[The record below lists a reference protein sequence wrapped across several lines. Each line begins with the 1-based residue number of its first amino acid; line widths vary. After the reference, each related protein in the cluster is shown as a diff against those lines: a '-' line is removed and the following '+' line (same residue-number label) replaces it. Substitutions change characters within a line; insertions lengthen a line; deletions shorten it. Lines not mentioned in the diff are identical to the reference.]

1 MQRAAPVLME
11 STTSQSVDGDD
22 EEVRFSMLDTTIS
35 RRNMVKAGVGA
46 ALGATAATTATTR
59 RMKAAPR
66 RQEEVQLTF
75 AGIKMFGPD
84 QIAALLSDFE
94 AANPGITV
102 QYIELPTPNNSTEVH
117 TYLVNSLNAKNGEP
131 DVFTQDCIWIPEFG
145 GAGLA
150 LALDD
155 FITDDD
161 KAEYY
166 PGLIENCTWD
176 GKTVAWPWFVDG
188 GFLYYR
194 ADLLD
199 KHELAPPQS
208 WDELVAAAQEIV
220 ANEGNPEL
228 QGFLWQAKQAEV
240 LVCDWVEFLGS
251 AGGSTLDGLEVTIN
265 NEAGNQALQFM
276 HDLIYDVK
284 ITPEA
289 VLTYD
294 EEPSRIP
301 FTSGNGVFLRNWSY
315 VYNLAQDPEQSSVV
329 DQVQFQPLPH
339 FPDGKSTACLGGYQ
353 FGLNASSKHPEEA
366 FKLMQ
371 FLSSEE
377 SQKRYALE
385 IAVAPTR
392 PAVYEDPELQ
402 EKNPFLVGLKEVFVG
417 STARPIHPGYPQMS
431 LAIQSGLSGALA
443 NQMEVQE
450 ALDDIAQQLTDIIG

>member
-1 MQRAAPVLME
+1 
-11 STTSQSVDGDD
+11 
-22 EEVRFSMLDTTIS
+22 MLETMIS
-35 RRNMVKAGVGA
+35 RRNMIKTGAGA
-46 ALGATAATTATTR
+46 ALGATAGISAATRTR
-59 RMKAAPR
+59 TSAAVR
-66 RQEEVQLTF
+66 RQEAVKLTF

-84 QIAALLSDFE
+84 QIAAVLSDFE

-102 QYIELPTPNNSTEVH
+102 EYIELPTPNNSTEVH

-150 LALDD
+150 LPLDE
-155 FITDDD
+155 FVTEED

-199 KHELAPPQS
+199 KHGFEAPES
-208 WDELVAAAQEIV
+208 WDELVAATQEIV
-220 ANEGNPEL
+220 AKEGNPEL

-251 AGGSTLDGLEVTIN
+251 AGGSTLTGPDVTIN

-276 HDLIYDVK
+276 HDLIYELK

-294 EEPSRIP
+294 EEPSRQP
-301 FTSGNGVFLRNWSY
+301 FTSGNAVFLRNWSY
-315 VYNLAQDPEQSSVV
+315 VYNIAQDPAESKVV
-329 DQVQFQPLPH
+329 DKVQFEPLPH
-339 FPDGKSTACLGGYQ
+339 FPDGKSTAALGGYQ
-353 FGLNASSKHPEEA
+353 FGVNASSKHPEEA
-366 FKLMQ
+366 FKLVE
-371 FLSSEE
+371 FLSSPE

-392 PAVYEDPELQ
+392 PAVYDDPELK
-402 EKNPFLVGLKEVFVG
+402 EKNPFLVGLKEVFTG
-417 STARPIHPGYPQMS
+417 STARPIHPAYPQMS
-431 LAIQSGLSGALA
+431 LAIQSGLSSALA
-443 NQMEVQE
+443 NQMSVQE
-450 ALDDIAQQLTDIIG
+450 ALDSIAQQLTDIVG

>member
-1 MQRAAPVLME
+1 
-11 STTSQSVDGDD
+11 
-22 EEVRFSMLDTTIS
+22 MLDTTLS

-46 ALGATAATTATTR
+46 ALGAAAVTTAGKPR
-59 RMKAAPR
+59 RARASVR

-84 QIAALLSDFE
+84 QIAALLADFE
-94 AANPGITV
+94 AENPGIKV

-150 LALDD
+150 LPLDEY
-155 FITDDD
+155 ITDED
-161 KAEYY
+161 KAAYY

-194 ADLLD
+194 NDLLD
-199 KHELAPPQS
+199 KYGLAAPAS
-208 WDELVAAAQEIV
+208 WDELVAAAQEV
-220 ANEGNPEL
+220 VGGEGNPEL

-251 AGGSTLDGLEVTIN
+251 AGGSTLTGLDVTIN
-265 NEAGNQALQFM
+265 NEAGNQALGFM
-276 HDLIYDVK
+276 HDLIYDLK
-284 ITPEA
+284 LTPEA

-294 EEPSRIP
+294 EEPSRQP
-301 FTSGNGVFLRNWSY
+301 FTSGNAVFLRNWSY
-315 VYNLAQDPEQSSVV
+315 VYNIAQDPEQSKVV
-329 DQVQFQPLPH
+329 DQVLFSPLPH

-353 FGLNASSKHPEEA
+353 FGVNASSKHPEEA
-366 FKLMQ
+366 VKLVQ
-371 FLSSEE
+371 FLSSEA

-392 PAVYEDPELQ
+392 PAVYDDAELI
-402 EKNPFLVGLKEVFVG
+402 EKNPFMVGLKEVFIG
-417 STARPIHPGYPQMS
+417 STARPIHPAYPQMS

-443 NQMEVQE
+443 NQKGVKE
-450 ALDDIAQQLTDIIG
+450 ALDEIAQQLTDIVG

>member
-1 MQRAAPVLME
+1 MIHSANAGNEEARFLMN
-11 STTSQSVDGDD
+11 SK
-22 EEVRFSMLDTTIS
+22 DTTIS
-35 RRNMVKAGVGA
+35 RRDMVKAGMGA
-46 ALGATAATTATTR
+46 ALGATVATTSPR
-59 RMKAAPR
+59 RFASAAVR

-84 QIAALLSDFE
+84 QIAALLADFE
-94 AANPGITV
+94 AANPGIKV

-150 LALDD
+150 LPLDE
-155 FITDDD
+155 FITDED
-161 KAEYY
+161 KAAYY

-194 ADLLD
+194 SDLLD
-199 KHELAPPQS
+199 KHGFAAPTSWEELTN
-208 WDELVAAAQEIV
+208 AATEIV
-220 ANEGNPEL
+220 AQEENPEL

-251 AGGSTLDGLEVTIN
+251 AGGSTLTGLEVTIN
-265 NEAGNQALQFM
+265 NDAGNAALQFM
-276 HDLIYDVK
+276 HDLIYELQV
-284 ITPEA
+284 TPEA

-294 EEPSRIP
+294 EEPSRQP

-315 VYNLAQDPEQSSVV
+315 VYNIAQDPAESKVV
-329 DQVQFQPLPH
+329 DQVAFEPLPH
-339 FPDGKSTACLGGYQ
+339 FPEGKSTATLGGYQ
-353 FGLNASSKHPEEA
+353 FGVNASSKHPEEA
-366 FKLMQ
+366 FKLVQ
-371 FLSSEE
+371 YLSSEA

-392 PAVYEDPELQ
+392 PAVYDDPELQ
-402 EKNPFLVGLKEVFVG
+402 EKNPFMVGLKEVFTG
-417 STARPIHPGYPQMS
+417 STARPIHPAYPQMS
-431 LAIQSGLSGALA
+431 LAMQSGLSSALA
-443 NQMEVQE
+443 NQKGVKE
-450 ALDDIAQQLTDIIG
+450 ALDEMAQQITDIIG